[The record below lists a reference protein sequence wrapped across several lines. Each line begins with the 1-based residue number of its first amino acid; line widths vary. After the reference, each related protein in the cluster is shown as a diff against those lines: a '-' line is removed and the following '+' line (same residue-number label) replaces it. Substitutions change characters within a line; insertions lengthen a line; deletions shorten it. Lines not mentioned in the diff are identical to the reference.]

1 MHGGRFCR
9 KLSEI
14 LNPTWEHETGPLL
27 DKLRRWQYEVNIYQG
42 ETGEQLSDR
51 LKCAVVLRFAP
62 LEVKDVLRR
71 SPANIMDSFETL
83 MEALESYRQRGMAFT
98 TGGTVKTTA
107 VPMEVDV
114 TESGSKNNH
123 NLKKL
128 VGEK

>member
-14 LNPTWEHETGPLL
+14 LNPTWEHETGPFL

-98 TGGTVKTTA
+98 TGGTVWR
-107 VPMEVDV
+107 
-114 TESGSKNNH
+114 
-123 NLKKL
+123 
-128 VGEK
+128 